1 MPVNSTVRT
10 LARDGRLSLAD
21 ANAIKQGVAAGTIS
35 KADAKE
41 ATERYTEATDSDAA
55 EVLADTF
62 DGAARARLTSLPE
75 GFANQPLQ
83 KGMRSEAVA
92 TLQRA
97 LMAAGLGSGNQSM
110 ALASGADGIF
120 GAETE
125 KSVRAFQKANG
136 LPETGKA
143 DRTTLTTLSRAL
155 AGTVPTNRPAATTPP
170 VAVPVPGVRPS
181 TGLRRPEATPA
192 AAPAPSP
199 IATAAAASTAAP
211 GVSASTAS
219 TASTAVGSGVASTAG
234 AAPTIGVTLPAGMKP
249 GTPEALAAAGRSL
262 ATGDRS
268 VHYGVKNAWKNIDPN
283 HAAGVD
289 RRMGGL
295 IDRWKCNLFG
305 GNALAAAGFE
315 PPYYGNKGR
324 GEYPVAD
331 QWPKWST
338 PSAEYKARA
347 AAEGKTVVDLAK
359 AAKNPSRFELMDEVR
374 PTEIAD
380 PKVREQKIAEFLAR
394 VQPGDVVIADHVSSG
409 SDGGHVRV
417 CVGRDPDGRPVFAHA
432 QVERAEVEPQGVND
446 AGWASE
452 QALFILRPNTP
463 RTKSN

>member
-1 MPVNSTVRT
+1 MPVSNTIRT
-10 LARDGRLSLAD
+10 LAKDGRLSLAD

-35 KADAKE
+35 KADAKQ
-41 ATERYTEATDSDAA
+41 AAERYTEATDSDAA

-62 DGAARARLTSLPE
+62 NGAPRSRLTSLPE
-75 GFANQPLQ
+75 GFENQPLQ

-97 LMAAGLGSGNQSM
+97 LMAAGLGSSNQSM
-110 ALASGADGIF
+110 ALGSGADGIF
-120 GAETE
+120 GGETE
-125 KSVRAFQKANG
+125 KSVRAFQKASG

-143 DRTTLTTLSRAL
+143 DRATLVELKKAL
-155 AGTVPTNRPAATTPP
+155 AGTIPTNRPAATTPP
-170 VAVPVPGVRPS
+170 VAVPAPSVRPT
-181 TGLRRPEATPA
+181 TGLRRPETTAPA
-192 AAPAPSP
+192 A
-199 IATAAAASTAAP
+199 TTAAP
-211 GVSASTAS
+211 GVSSSIAGGTTAP
-219 TASTAVGSGVASTAG
+219 VGNGIAAKG
-234 AAPTIGVTLPAGMKP
+234 AAPTVGVTLPVGIKP

-268 VHYGVKNAWKNIDPN
+268 ANYGLKNAWKNIDPN

-295 IDRWKCNLFG
+295 VDRWKCNLFG

-315 PPYYGNKGR
+315 PPYYGNKGK

-331 QWPKWST
+331 QWQQWST

-347 AAEGKTVVDLAK
+347 AAEGKPVVDLAK
-359 AAKNPSRFELMDEVR
+359 AAKNPSRFDLMDSVR
-374 PTEIAD
+374 PAEIAD
-380 PKVREQKIAEFLAR
+380 PAVREQKIAEFLSR
-394 VQPGDVVIADHVSSG
+394 VQPGDIVTADHVSQG

-432 QVERAEVEPQGVND
+432 QVERAEVQAQGVND
-446 AGWASE
+446 AGWAGE
-452 QALFILRPNTP
+452 QALYILRPNTP
-463 RTKSN
+463 RTTPASN